1 MSGRVWFYSG
11 CENPLEG
18 FRPGGTLSP
27 KAQVLEQS
35 KVWGCMRGK
44 AGSHSSCVFQPVL
57 SDLRRCHTSLE
68 EAGAIFRSNR
78 ETGTYLPCTA
88 TGSRQGPTG
97 TLPDFPPLSYTK
109 VKPTLKFRVHSLVHS
124 LLGGPWETEHPGRPF
139 ANLRGAR
146 EQLAE
151 SMTG

>member
-1 MSGRVWFYSG
+1 MSF
-11 CENPLEG
+11 NPYFLTSAAA
-18 FRPGGTLSP
+18 TL
-27 KAQVLEQS
+27 
-35 KVWGCMRGK
+35 G
-44 AGSHSSCVFQPVL
+44 
-57 SDLRRCHTSLE
+57 LE

-88 TGSRQGPTG
+88 TG

-109 VKPTLKFRVHSLVHS
+109 VKPTLKFRVHSLAHS
-124 LLGGPWETEHPGRPF
+124 LLGSPWEAGHPGRPF